1 MEYLANSWIARLT
14 TDTVWGFPI
23 NEIFHI
29 LSASV
34 VVGIAVLFVA
44 NSLTTPRIEASLLR
58 RYSAPLF
65 VVSFIVALAT
75 GVVFFAAWPDRYLTN
90 IAFIFKVPL
99 VTAIAILSVFIWR
112 GSKSEETSVKITVL
126 VWLLL
131 ALSLSAIV
139 AGRLMAYV

>member
-1 MEYLANSWIARLT
+1 MDYLENSWLAKLT
-14 TDTVWGFPI
+14 TETVWGFPI
-23 NEIFHI
+23 NEIVHI

-65 VVSFIVALAT
+65 VVSFIVALAS
-75 GVVFFAAWPDRYLTN
+75 GIVFFAAWPDRYLTN
-90 IAFIFKVPL
+90 LAFGFKIPL
-99 VTAIAILSVFIWR
+99 VIAIAILSVFIWR
-112 GSKSEETSVKITVL
+112 GSKSAETSGKNTVL
-126 VWLLL
+126 VWASLV
-131 ALSLSAIV
+131 LSLSAIV